1 MRTSGRCRHAVTM
14 TGLAPIVLVH
24 GGWHGGWCWRR
35 VAGPLRAAG
44 REVHTPTLTGLGDR
58 AHLSGP
64 GVGLATHV
72 QDVVALLECEDLRDV
87 VLVGHSSS
95 GAVITGVAQKA
106 PERIGALWYLD
117 AFVPGPGS
125 SVLDLLSPPRRA
137 HFESLVRNGAIVL
150 EPESAMDGWAVRD
163 PADRRWLGPLLCPH
177 PFGGLADPLPD
188 RPVPPLPLT
197 YVHCTDKPGGDSFAA
212 TAEAMRADPA
222 ARVHVLDTGHDAM
235 VTAHADVVR
244 LLLG

>member
-1 MRTSGRCRHAVTM
+1 
-14 TGLAPIVLVH
+14 
-24 GGWHGGWCWRR
+24 
-35 VAGPLRAAG
+35 
-44 REVHTPTLTGLGDR
+44 
-58 AHLSGP
+58 
-64 GVGLATHV
+64 
-72 QDVVALLECEDLRDV
+72 
-87 VLVGHSSS
+87 VGHSSS